1 MNDNVEEE
9 VKQENELPQEDYGKQ
24 ELPRSFI
31 QVMFADMGS
40 VIMPTPPIVN
50 CTSLQALAF
59 AEYLKIMAEASV
71 KLEHN
76 KVAEEK
82 QRVENRKKILVPGIN
97 ESELLQ

>member
-1 MNDNVEEE
+1 
-9 VKQENELPQEDYGKQ
+9 
-24 ELPRSFI
+24 
-31 QVMFADMGS
+31 
-40 VIMPTPPIVN
+40 
-50 CTSLQALAF
+50 
-59 AEYLKIMAEASV
+59 MAEAGV